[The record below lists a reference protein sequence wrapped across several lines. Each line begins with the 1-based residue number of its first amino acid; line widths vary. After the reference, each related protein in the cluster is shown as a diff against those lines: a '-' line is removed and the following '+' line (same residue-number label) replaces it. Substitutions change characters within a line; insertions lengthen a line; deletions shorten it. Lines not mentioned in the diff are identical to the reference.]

1 MFHFISKYRVTL
13 DLRKRLLGDNHP
25 SVATSLNNL
34 AHLYYSQVRYSEA
47 EPLYLE
53 AINIATQALGENHPH
68 TQTFYRNYLEMLS
81 QLPEAELRQR
91 FPDEVVEMLK
101 PKPPHP

>member
-1 MFHFISKYRVTL
+1 MAPLTRVWIVAAGAANWLGEKISLFASR
-13 DLRKRLLGDNHP
+13 
-25 SVATSLNNL
+25 
-34 AHLYYSQVRYSEA
+34 RYTEA

-53 AINIATQALGENHPH
+53 AINIATQGLGENHPH
-68 TQTFYRNYLEMLS
+68 TQTFYQNYLRMLS

-101 PKPPHP
+101 PKPPHPWKQS